1 MNYGTTRR
9 RAHWMLSLG
18 VVLAIAATACAPTT
32 PPATGSMPATG
43 RFSSELYTNAQLT
56 EVPGVLYG
64 TAENVN
70 GVQVELRLDL
80 FLPPAG
86 GPAARPAAVVVHGG
100 GFSGGTREQ
109 MAGTARTY
117 ARRGFVAASISY
129 RLDPQA
135 SASSARYLSA
145 AVDAID
151 DGMESVR
158 WLRSNAATYGIDT
171 SRISMIGSSA
181 GGAVA
186 LGVAAADDPT
196 PGGPLGGV
204 SPTIAAAVS
213 TGATLTPGIGSLITS
228 EPTAPPSLMLHY
240 QVHTYTYNPA
250 PYTMNTCHGLVAAGA
265 PCRFVTQSG
274 SGHTVSLAA
283 GGPFWSP
290 EIGPFLWEHL
300 RLNAIS

>member
-1 MNYGTTRR
+1 
-9 RAHWMLSLG
+9 MLTLG
-18 VVLAIAATACAPTT
+18 ALVAVAATACV
-32 PPATGSMPATG
+32 PPAPAPTGSMPATG

-64 TAENVN
+64 TAENVDGN
-70 GVQVELRLDL
+70 QVQLRMDL
-80 FLPPAG
+80 FVPPAG

-135 SASSARYLSA
+135 SASPARYLSA

-158 WLRSNAATYGIDT
+158 WLRSNASTYGIDT

-196 PGGPLGGV
+196 PGGPLGSV
-204 SPTIAAAVS
+204 SPKIAAAVS
-213 TGATLTPGIGSLITS
+213 TGATLAPGHGSLVTFEATDAAS
-228 EPTAPPSLMLHY
+228 LLFHYEVDTVTDYTAAYSR
-240 QVHTYTYNPA
+240 T
-250 PYTMNTCHGLVAAGA
+250 TCDALVAAGA
-265 PCRFVTQSG
+265 PCRFVTQAG
-274 SGHTVSLAA
+274 AGHTVSLAA
-283 GGPFWSP
+283 GGPFWSS
-290 EIGPFLWEHL
+290 EVGPFLWEHL
-300 RLNAIS
+300 RLDAIA

>member
-1 MNYGTTRR
+1 MVV
-9 RAHWMLSLG
+9 LG
-18 VVLAIAATACAPTT
+18 AVLAIAATACAPTT
-32 PPATGSMPATG
+32 PPPTGSMPATG

-56 EVPGVLYG
+56 EVPGVIYG
-64 TAENVN
+64 TAEDVN
-70 GVQVELRLDL
+70 GNQVQLRMDL

-86 GPAARPAAVVVHGG
+86 GPAARPAAVIVHGG

-135 SASSARYLSA
+135 SASSQRYLSA
-145 AVDAID
+145 AVDAVD

-158 WLRSNAATYGIDT
+158 WLRSNASTYGIDT

-196 PGGPLGGV
+196 PGGPLAAV

-213 TGATLTPGIGSLITS
+213 TGATLTPGIGSFVS
-228 EPTAPPSLMLHY
+228 FEASDAPSLMFHY
-240 QVHTYTYNPA
+240 QVDTVTDYTAEYSKI
-250 PYTMNTCHGLVAAGA
+250 TCDGLVAAGA
-265 PCRFVTQSG
+265 ACRFVTQAG
-274 SGHTVSLAA
+274 SGHTIPLAA
-283 GGPFWSP
+283 GGAYWSP

-300 RLNAIS
+300 RLDAIA